1 MKIIA
6 VDDEP
11 WALEDALRC
20 VRKAAPDVDVRGF
33 LRPEEALA
41 WVRDHPVDVLLL
53 DIEMPGMD
61 GIALAKAAS
70 EACPGVRI
78 IFLTSFDQ
86 HALKAFSVHATAYL
100 LKPIEVEELARELAF
115 VRGGVEGGEPV
126 SDERPSLRV
135 VTFGGFEAYVGDVPL
150 TLGRSKAKELL
161 ALLVDRRGVGLGLR
175 EACAFLW
182 PDAPYGNAKRSYY
195 QSMVSVLR
203 TALEEAGVGEVLER
217 RRNSLAID
225 PRRIDCDLYRLLEGD
240 PAAIAEYRGNYLPQY
255 EWAETTAA
263 ELERRR
269 QGTW

>member
-1 MKIIA
+1 MRTDGRCAMKIIA

-115 VRGGVEGGEPV
+115 VRGGSRAASRSLTSVPPCAW
-126 SDERPSLRV
+126 SPS
-135 VTFGGFEAYVGDVPL
+135 G
-150 TLGRSKAKELL
+150 
-161 ALLVDRRGVGLGLR
+161 GLR
-175 EACAFLW
+175 PTW
-182 PDAPYGNAKRSYY
+182 
-195 QSMVSVLR
+195 
-203 TALEEAGVGEVLER
+203 
-217 RRNSLAID
+217 
-225 PRRIDCDLYRLLEGD
+225 
-240 PAAIAEYRGNYLPQY
+240 
-255 EWAETTAA
+255 ETC
-263 ELERRR
+263 R
-269 QGTW
+269 